1 MISFFFL
8 TTVAFSFLTSQIT
21 DKFITSLH
29 MPTYQHNNHSW
40 RAGRAQRGSCSAL
53 RVIIM
58 ISADCWLLWC
68 LRLSSIQCT
77 LCVWAAL
84 IVLTLWPPFLSSSTL
99 LMEERPKRRRG
110 DKRQRPSDI
119 MNTTQS
125 GPSANRSWLEKKSQV
140 VRRQSAMTFFFFF
153 IHKGN
158 RNKYMFHLLLIWIL
172 YVFRGVYLGKTIY
185 INTLL
190 YEWHD

>member
-1 MISFFFL
+1 
-8 TTVAFSFLTSQIT
+8 
-21 DKFITSLH
+21 

-40 RAGRAQRGSCSAL
+40 QAGRAQHGSCSAL

-77 LCVWAAL
+77 LCVWALL
-84 IVLTLWPPFLSSSTL
+84 IVLTLCPPFLSSSTL

-125 GPSANRSWLEKKSQV
+125 GPSANRTWLEKKKSNSQKTECSDMDCFSPFTKGIEISMCFIYFSFEFNMFSEV
-140 VRRQSAMTFFFFF
+140 YIWARQYTSTPYYTKDMTREGYF
-153 IHKGN
+153 
-158 RNKYMFHLLLIWIL
+158 
-172 YVFRGVYLGKTIY
+172 
-185 INTLL
+185 
-190 YEWHD
+190 